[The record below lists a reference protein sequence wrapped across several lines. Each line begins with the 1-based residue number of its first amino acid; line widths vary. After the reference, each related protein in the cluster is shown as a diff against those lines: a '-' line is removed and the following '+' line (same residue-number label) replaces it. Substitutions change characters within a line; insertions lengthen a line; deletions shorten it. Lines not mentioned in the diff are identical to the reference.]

1 MPVDVFDDMT
11 KDRLTVRTRNDRQR
25 QNRRRDSDD
34 NLYGNTPEPVPL
46 PAFSAGSAAPEVEA
60 TVNWFNAEKG
70 FGFVALAD
78 GSGDVFIHINTLQ
91 GIGVQTISPGARLK
105 VRVGNGQKGRQ
116 VDQIISVTSD
126 TAEPQRPSQP
136 AGGRSHRP
144 DGLRRHVDP
153 GSAVEMAGTVKWYS
167 SEKGFGFVSPDG
179 GGKDVFVHATV
190 LERAGLAT
198 LNDGQSVRMGIVQG
212 TKGPEAATISL
223 V

>member
-1 MPVDVFDDMT
+1 MT

-25 QNRRRDSDD
+25 QKRRRDSDD
-34 NLYGNTPEPVPL
+34 NLYGNTPEPVAL
-46 PAFSAGSAAPEVEA
+46 PAFSASSAGPEVEA

-78 GSGDVFIHINTLQ
+78 GSGDAFLHVNTLQ
-91 GIGVQTISPGARLK
+91 GSGIQTISPGARLK
-105 VRVGNGQKGRQ
+105 VRVGSGQKGRQ
-116 VDQIISVTSD
+116 VDQILSVMAD
-126 TAEPQRPSQP
+126 AAEPPRPSQP
-136 AGGRSHRP
+136 PSGRGHRP
-144 DGLRRHVDP
+144 GGLRRHADP